1 MVQVRMADGSRLIVR
16 LNHSHTVGDLRAYIT
31 TARPQYAS
39 VPFALLNTFPP
50 TEITQETKTLKVKI
64 SAVLWI

>member
-1 MVQVRMADGSRLIVR
+1 MVIFQVRMADGSRLIAR
-16 LNHSHTVGDLRAYIT
+16 LNHTHTVGDLRAYIA

-50 TEITQETKTLKVKI
+50 AELTDETKTLKVG
-64 SAVLWI
+64 SS